1 MEEKTLSNE
10 EQVILNDSN
19 SNHSLDQ
26 WLEDCWHASS
36 IEMDCEVQ
44 EKLFETIKS
53 RQSFKEKRP
62 SSPLGVGAHQIYL
75 KISRYAAILALMCLT
90 GLCVYYYMERTMTIK
105 DLVVTVNK
113 GQKTNVTLPDGSL
126 VWINSDSKLSYGSR
140 FDTKERF
147 VILEGEAYFDVAYD
161 KNRPF
166 IVEAKGMRIK
176 VHGTEF
182 NVNTKREKMSVSL
195 FSGSISLQYENKEGL
210 IKPGEVAYCS
220 IADNTMEIMRK
231 DIRLTALWTR
241 DYLQFEG
248 QSFKE
253 IAPFLSEW
261 YGVEIIADSSLSQKE
276 AYTFTL
282 KNESLEEVLKMMSM
296 INPISYKYEGIDRI
310 RVFPSKKNN
319 H

>member
-53 RQSFKEKRP
+53 RQSFEEKRP

-75 KISRYAAILALMCLT
+75 KISRYAAILVLMCFT
-90 GLCVYYYMERTMTIK
+90 GLSVYYYMERTMTIK

-182 NVNTKREKMSVSL
+182 NVNT
-195 FSGSISLQYENKEGL
+195 
-210 IKPGEVAYCS
+210 
-220 IADNTMEIMRK
+220 
-231 DIRLTALWTR
+231 
-241 DYLQFEG
+241 
-248 QSFKE
+248 
-253 IAPFLSEW
+253 
-261 YGVEIIADSSLSQKE
+261 
-276 AYTFTL
+276 
-282 KNESLEEVLKMMSM
+282 
-296 INPISYKYEGIDRI
+296 
-310 RVFPSKKNN
+310 
-319 H
+319 